1 MAPLVDKSGERVRKM
16 FGEISRRY
24 DLMNHLLS
32 GGIDIYW
39 RRVTVKQAPPLGTAP
54 ILDVCTGTGDL
65 ALAYWK
71 AAHSQ
76 KSHSQKSH
84 SQQAHSP
91 AAHSPAAHSP
101 AAHSP
106 AARGQGT
113 HQQAM
118 VTGTDFTP
126 EMLEIARQ
134 KAARAIPATEPPIQF
149 LEADTQQL
157 PFPDDQFQI
166 VSVAF
171 GLRNVSDT
179 RAGLLEMQRVCQ
191 PGGQVVVLEFSQP
204 TLPGLAAF
212 YRWYFRNVLPRI
224 GQLFARNQED
234 AYNYLPQSVS
244 EFPSGQQLADLM
256 HNCGLQ
262 NVRFQP
268 LTFGIATLYIGR
280 KPDRAPPPAG

>member
-1 MAPLVDKSGERVRKM
+1 MPASRSDSESPVPMASQVDKSGERVRKM

-39 RRVTVKQAPPLGTAP
+39 RRVAVRQAPPQGTAP

-71 AAHSQ
+71 AVHSQ
-76 KSHSQKSH
+76 KTHSSAGH
-84 SQQAHSP
+84 E
-91 AAHSPAAHSP
+91 
-101 AAHSP
+101 
-106 AARGQGT
+106 QGT
-113 HQQAM
+113 QGQAT

-134 KAARAIPATEPPIQF
+134 KAARVIPATELPIQF

-256 HNCGLQ
+256 HSCGLQ

-268 LTFGIATLYIGR
+268 LTFGIATLYIGT
-280 KPDRAPPPAG
+280 KPAG